1 MRGGFTLDY
10 PHFVTI
16 LQAKARHIRQD
27 GRKTFCAM
35 AHRHDAVSGHG
46 TAPDR
51 WGLWPDTTG
60 LGPTPQRMSSIAC
73 RLSGTC
79 GVISA

>member
-16 LQAKARHIRQD
+16 LQAKDSQIRPD

-35 AHRHDAVSGHG
+35 VSRHG

-51 WGLWPDTTG
+51 RGLWPDTTG